1 MSMDMK
7 KLRPW
12 MWPLILSGAVIAALV
27 FSFWPRAVP
36 VDMAKVV
43 RAPLMTAIS
52 DDGTTRVKEVYV
64 LSAPIAGKLL
74 RVDTHAG
81 DFIAAGKTI
90 VATIEPADPA
100 FLDARSQRQFE
111 FMVSA
116 ARAARDL
123 ALAAVRGKEAERKL
137 AARELDRA
145 QQLLEKGVVS
155 RARVDTAEATLSAT
169 DAALETAQAALRQ
182 REFEIKTAQAALISP
197 SGQAGAAGKG
207 CCIQLRAPVDG
218 QLLRVLQE
226 NESFVQPGQPIAEV
240 GDPASLE
247 VVIDLI
253 SSEAV
258 QVAPGDEVII
268 NQWGGDKPLKA
279 KVRVVEPFGQQKVSA
294 LGIEERRVN
303 VVIDFVSPR
312 EEWKRLGHGYQ
323 LEASI
328 VRWRSDN
335 ALQVPVGALFRQGTD
350 WAVYRVNA
358 GKAQLARV
366 RTGHMN
372 DAAAEIVEGL
382 SEGDSVILHPGE
394 SVTDG
399 ATVTAR

>member
-1 MSMDMK
+1 MNMDMK
-7 KLRPW
+7 QLRAW
-12 MWPLILSGAVIAALV
+12 MWPMILAGIVVAALV
-27 FSFWPRAVP
+27 FSFWPRAVA
-36 VDMAKVV
+36 VDMAKAV
-43 RAPLMTAIS
+43 RAPLITAIS
-52 DDGTTRVKEVYV
+52 DDGTTRVREVYV

-81 DFIAAGKTI
+81 DFIAAGKTVI
-90 VATIEPADPA
+90 ATIEPADPA

-123 ALAAVRGKEAERKL
+123 TLANVRGREAERKL
-137 AARELDRA
+137 ASRELERA
-145 QQLLEKGVVS
+145 RQLLEKGVVS
-155 RARVDTAEATLSAT
+155 KARVDTAEASLSAAE
-169 DAALETAQAALRQ
+169 AALDTARAALRQ
-182 REFEIKTAQAALISP
+182 REFEIKTAQAALINP
-197 SGQAGAAGKG
+197 SGQAGTGGKG

-240 GDPASLE
+240 GDPANLE

-258 QVAPGDEVII
+258 QVAEGDEVII
-268 NQWGGDKPLKA
+268 TQWGGDQPLKA
-279 KVRVVEPFGQQKVSA
+279 KVRRVEPAGQQKISA

-303 VVIDFVSPR
+303 VIIDLVSPR

-328 VRWRSDN
+328 VRWRSES
-335 ALQVPVGALFRQGTD
+335 ALQVPVGALFRQGSD
-350 WAVYRVNA
+350 WAVYRVVD
-358 GKAQLARV
+358 GRARLTTV
-366 RTGHMN
+366 TTDHMN
-372 DAAAEIVEGL
+372 DAAAEITQGL
-382 SEGDSVILHPGE
+382 AEGDRVILHPGE

-399 ATVTAR
+399 ASVKPR

>member
-1 MSMDMK
+1 MDMK

-12 MWPLILSGAVIAALV
+12 MWPLILSGTVVAALV

-36 VDMAKVV
+36 VDMADAV

-74 RVDTHAG
+74 RVDSHAG
-81 DFIAAGKTI
+81 DFLTAGKTV

-111 FMVSA
+111 FTVSA

-145 QQLLEKGVVS
+145 RQLLEKGVVS
-155 RARVDTAEATLSAT
+155 KARVDTAEATLAAT
-169 DAALETAQAALRQ
+169 EAALETAQAALRQ

-197 SGQAGAAGKG
+197 SATAGTAGKG

-218 QLLRVLQE
+218 QLLHVLQE

-268 NQWGGDKPLKA
+268 TQWGGDKPLEA
-279 KVRVVEPFGQQKVSA
+279 KVRLVEPAGQQKVSA

-328 VRWRSDN
+328 VRWRSDS
-335 ALQVPVGALFRQGTD
+335 ALQVPVGALFRQQAD
-350 WAVYRVNA
+350 WVVYRVVE
-358 GKAQLARV
+358 GRARLTRV
-366 RTGHMN
+366 KTGHMN
-372 DAAAEIVEGL
+372 DASAEIVEGV
-382 SEGDSVILHPGE
+382 SEGDRVILHPGE
-394 SVTDG
+394 SVVDG